1 MDNSQ
6 WLSVKDIVSKYKK
19 FNVPSLQRTYR
30 WGEKEIILLLND
42 LYEFYNTN
50 EDSTNDFYPLQP
62 LILKKNKNYDCY
74 DILDGQ
80 QRLTTIKLIGA
91 YLKSKDHNLNACNI
105 DILYESRS
113 NVEEIFL
120 EIDKN
125 SDDNLSDKYKDKMEL
140 YYISK
145 AFACI
150 KNWFEPSQKN
160 EKKKSNNEEAKRRRE
175 DSIYKVLF
183 DDGSKSRFYV
193 YELEDDADEKKIFQN
208 INQGRISLSSSEL
221 IKPLFLGSVFET
233 DDNVDKYSFVNTRD
247 GYGIFIPLVKT
258 KENKA
263 LINLQ
268 KTIAQ
273 EWNDIETC
281 FLHNEFYYFICPQ
294 KARSANRMDFLFEI
308 AKNRYNECNRT
319 TFDIFY
325 DELKTKEEER
335 LIDRI
340 LNVWN
345 DVIKCFNRLQKAYY
359 DYDAYHLI
367 GYCNTQKKIDISNI
381 LSNYCLEKINI
392 QQLKD
397 EVKRKIKSDIK
408 YDDLYKEDGN
418 IGDEKNGNKAY
429 DNPTIDSLD
438 YNQNK
443 DKIKRI
449 LLLHNLQAYS
459 SSHIRFPFD
468 KYDDGREYDIEHIHA
483 KADDKA
489 DKKSRI
495 EWLKTNFL
503 DLKEYES
510 FFEKKD
516 IKGDKNNTVE
526 NTVKIFKAFLNE
538 VNKEQDEKKRAELFE
553 KLLKCDCD
561 KEYCRLVDN
570 DDTFKELVNIFY
582 SYKEGDDEVDDSLGN
597 LCLLD
602 RTTNRSYGNSLFITK
617 RKIILNKCKN
627 KDSHQLPLLLCTE
640 RIFLKYYSDLD
651 KDDNLNF
658 WSEDN
663 RQDYL
668 NDIKDNIK
676 RFLEQKENDNE

>member
-30 WGEKEIILLLND
+30 WGEKEITLLLND
-42 LYEFYNTN
+42 LYEFYNAN
-50 EDSTNDFYPLQP
+50 KDSPNAFYLLQP

-105 DILYESRS
+105 DISYESRS

-150 KNWFEPSQKN
+150 ENWFEPSKKN
-160 EKKKSNNEEAKRRRE
+160 GKKKPNNEEAKRR

-183 DDGSKSRFYV
+183 GDGSKSCFYV

-221 IKPLFLGSVFET
+221 IKPLFLGSIFET
-233 DDNVDKYSFVNTRD
+233 DDDVDKYSFVNTRD
-247 GYGIFIPLVKT
+247 GYGIFIPIVKINE
-258 KENKA
+258 KQA

-273 EWNDIETC
+273 EWNNIETC

-308 AKNRYNECNRT
+308 AKDRYNEGNKT

-381 LSNYCLEKINI
+381 ISNYCLEKINI

-397 EVKRKIKSDIK
+397 EVKRKIKSNIN
-408 YDDLYKEDGN
+408 YVGLYKEDGN
-418 IGDEKNGNKAY
+418 ISDEKNGNKAY
-429 DNPTIDSLD
+429 DDPTIDNLD

-468 KYDDGREYDIEHIHA
+468 KYNDGREYDIEHIHA

-516 IKGDKNNTVE
+516 IKEDKKNTVE
-526 NTVKIFKAFLNE
+526 IFNDFLNE
-538 VNKEQDEKKRAELFE
+538 VNKEQDEKKKAELFE
-553 KLLKCDCD
+553 KLLKYDD
-561 KEYCRLVDN
+561 KKYCLLVDS
-570 DDTFKELVNIFY
+570 DDTFKELVNIC
-582 SYKEGDDEVDDSLGN
+582 YKEGDKDEVDDSLGI

-627 KDSHQLPLLLCTE
+627 KDINQLPLFLCTE

-658 WSEDN
+658 WSEGN
-663 RQDYL
+663 RQDYF

-676 RFLEQKENDNE
+676 RFLE

>member
-30 WGEKEIILLLND
+30 WGEKEITLLLND
-42 LYEFYNTN
+42 LYEFYNAN
-50 EDSTNDFYPLQP
+50 KDSPNAFYPLQP

-105 DILYESRS
+105 DISYESRS
-113 NVEEIFL
+113 NVEEILL

-150 KNWFEPSQKN
+150 KNWFEPFQEN
-160 EKKKSNNEEAKRRRE
+160 GKKKSDNEEAKRK

-183 DDGSKSRFYV
+183 GDGSKSCFYV

-221 IKPLFLGSVFET
+221 IKPLFLGSIFGT
-233 DDNVDKYSFVNTRD
+233 DDDVDKYSFVNTRD
-247 GYGIFIPLVKT
+247 GYGIFIPIVKINE
-258 KENKA
+258 KQA

-273 EWNDIETC
+273 EWNNIETC

-308 AKNRYNECNRT
+308 AKDRYNEGNKT

-381 LSNYCLEKINI
+381 ISNYCLEKINI

-397 EVKRKIKSDIK
+397 EVKRKIKSNIN
-408 YDDLYKEDGN
+408 YVGLYKEDGN
-418 IGDEKNGNKAY
+418 ISDEKNGNKAY
-429 DNPTIDSLD
+429 DDSTIDNLD

-459 SSHIRFPFD
+459 SSHIKFPFD
-468 KYDDGREYDIEHIHA
+468 KYNDGREYDIEHIHA

-516 IKGDKNNTVE
+516 IKEDKKNTVE
-526 NTVKIFKAFLNE
+526 IFNDFLNE
-538 VNKEQDEKKRAELFE
+538 VNKEQDEKKKAELFE
-553 KLLKCDCD
+553 KLLKCDD
-561 KEYCRLVDN
+561 KKYCLLVDS
-570 DDTFKELVNIFY
+570 DDTFKELVNIC
-582 SYKEGDDEVDDSLGN
+582 YKEGDKDEVDDSLGN

-627 KDSHQLPLLLCTE
+627 KDINQLPLFLCTE

-658 WSEDN
+658 WSEGN
-663 RQDYL
+663 RQDYF

-676 RFLEQKENDNE
+676 RFLE

>member
-30 WGEKEIILLLND
+30 WGEKEITLLLND
-42 LYEFYNTN
+42 LYEFYNAN
-50 EDSTNDFYPLQP
+50 KDSPNAFFYPLQP

-105 DILYESRS
+105 DISYESRS

-160 EKKKSNNEEAKRRRE
+160 EKKKSNDEEVKRRE

-183 DDGSKSRFYV
+183 DDGSKSCFYV

-221 IKPLFLGSVFET
+221 IKPLFLGSIFES
-233 DDNVDKYSFVNTRD
+233 DDDVDKYSFVNTRD
-247 GYGIFIPLVKT
+247 GYGIFIPIVKI
-258 KENKA
+258 KEKQA

-273 EWNDIETC
+273 EWNNIETC

-325 DELKTKEEER
+325 DELKTNEGER

-340 LNVWN
+340 LSVWN
-345 DVIKCFNRLQKAYY
+345 DIVKCFNRLQKAYY

-381 LSNYCLEKINI
+381 LSNYCLEKNNI

-397 EVKRKIKSDIK
+397 EVKRKIKSDIN
-408 YDDLYKEDGN
+408 YVGLYKEDGN

-429 DNPTIDSLD
+429 EDLD
-438 YNQNK
+438 YNQDK
-443 DKIKRI
+443 DEIKRI

-459 SSHIRFPFD
+459 SSNIRFPFD
-468 KYDDGREYDIEHIHA
+468 KYNDGREYDIEHIHA
-483 KADDKA
+483 KANDKA

-516 IKGDKNNTVE
+516 NKEDKNE
-526 NTVKIFKAFLNE
+526 AVKLFKAFLNE

-570 DDTFKELVNIFY
+570 DDTFKELVNISY
-582 SYKEGDDEVDDSLGN
+582 SYKEGDDEVDDSLRN

-627 KDSHQLPLLLCTE
+627 KDFNQLPLFLCTE

-651 KDDNLNF
+651 KDNNLNF
-658 WSEDN
+658 WSESN

-676 RFLEQKENDNE
+676 RFLE

>member
-30 WGEKEIILLLND
+30 WGEKEITLLLND

-50 EDSTNDFYPLQP
+50 KDSTNDFYPLQP

-91 YLKSKDHNLNACNI
+91 YLKIKDHNLNACNI
-105 DILYESRS
+105 DISYESRS

-150 KNWFEPSQKN
+150 KNWFEPSKKN
-160 EKKKSNNEEAKRRRE
+160 GENKSNDEEAKRRV

-183 DDGSKSRFYV
+183 DDGSKSCFYV

-221 IKPLFLGSVFET
+221 IKPLFLGSIFEI

-247 GYGIFIPLVKT
+247 GYGIFILIVKNNE
-258 KENKA
+258 KQA

-273 EWNDIETC
+273 EWNNIETC

-319 TFDIFY
+319 TFDVFY
-325 DELKTKEEER
+325 DELKTNEGKR

-340 LNVWN
+340 LSVWN
-345 DVIKCFNRLQKAYY
+345 DIVKCFNRLQKAYY

-367 GYCNTQKKIDISNI
+367 GYCNTQKKINISNI
-381 LSNYCLEKINI
+381 LSNYCLDKNNI

-397 EVKRKIKSDIK
+397 EVKRKIKSDIN
-408 YDDLYKEDGN
+408 YVGLYKEDGN

-429 DNPTIDSLD
+429 EDLD
-438 YNQNK
+438 YNQDK
-443 DKIKRI
+443 DEIKRI

-459 SSHIRFPFD
+459 SSNIRFPFD
-468 KYDDGREYDIEHIHA
+468 KYNDGREYDIEHIHA
-483 KADDKA
+483 KANDKA

-516 IKGDKNNTVE
+516 NKEDKNE
-526 NTVKIFKAFLNE
+526 AVKLFKAFLNE

-582 SYKEGDDEVDDSLGN
+582 SYKEGDDEVDDSLRN

-627 KDSHQLPLLLCTE
+627 KDFNQLPLFLCTE

-651 KDDNLNF
+651 KDNNLNF
-658 WSEDN
+658 WSESN

-676 RFLEQKENDNE
+676 RFLE

>member
-6 WLSVKDIVSKYKK
+6 WLSVKDIVSKYNK

-30 WGEKEIILLLND
+30 WGEKEITLLLND
-42 LYEFYNTN
+42 LYEFYNAN
-50 EDSTNDFYPLQP
+50 KDSPNAFYPLQP

-105 DILYESRS
+105 DISYESRS

-150 KNWFEPSQKN
+150 ENWFEPSKKN
-160 EKKKSNNEEAKRRRE
+160 GKKKPNNEEAKRR

-183 DDGSKSRFYV
+183 GDGSKSCFYV

-221 IKPLFLGSVFET
+221 IKPLLLGSIFET
-233 DDNVDKYSFVNTRD
+233 DDDVDKYSFVNTRD
-247 GYGIFIPLVKT
+247 GYGIFIPIVKINE
-258 KENKA
+258 KQA

-273 EWNDIETC
+273 EWNNIETC

-319 TFDIFY
+319 TFDVFY
-325 DELKTKEEER
+325 DELKTNEGER

-340 LNVWN
+340 LSVWN
-345 DVIKCFNRLQKAYY
+345 DIVKCFNRLQKAYY

-381 LSNYCLEKINI
+381 LSNYCLEKNNI

-397 EVKRKIKSDIK
+397 EVKRKIKSDIN
-408 YDDLYKEDGN
+408 YVGLYKEDGN
-418 IGDEKNGNKAY
+418 IGDEKNDNNAY
-429 DNPTIDSLD
+429 DDPTIDNLD

-468 KYDDGREYDIEHIHA
+468 KYNDGREYDIEHIHA

-489 DKKSRI
+489 NKKSRI

-516 IKGDKNNTVE
+516 IKGDKKDTVE
-526 NTVKIFKAFLNE
+526 IFNDFLNE

-553 KLLKCDCD
+553 NHLKYE
-561 KEYCRLVDN
+561 KKYCSLVD
-570 DDTFKELVNIFY
+570 DSDEFKELVNIC
-582 SYKEGDDEVDDSLGN
+582 YKEGDKDEVDDSLGN

-617 RKIILNKCKN
+617 RKIILNK
-627 KDSHQLPLLLCTE
+627 
-640 RIFLKYYSDLD
+640 
-651 KDDNLNF
+651 
-658 WSEDN
+658 
-663 RQDYL
+663 
-668 NDIKDNIK
+668 
-676 RFLEQKENDNE
+676 

>member
-1 MDNSQ
+1 M
-6 WLSVKDIVSKYKK
+6 
-19 FNVPSLQRTYR
+19 
-30 WGEKEIILLLND
+30 
-42 LYEFYNTN
+42 
-50 EDSTNDFYPLQP
+50 
-62 LILKKNKNYDCY
+62 
-74 DILDGQ
+74 
-80 QRLTTIKLIGA
+80 
-91 YLKSKDHNLNACNI
+91 KSKDHNLNACNI
-105 DILYESRS
+105 DISYESRS

-160 EKKKSNNEEAKRRRE
+160 EKKKSNDEEVKRRE

-183 DDGSKSRFYV
+183 DDGSKSCFYV

-221 IKPLFLGSVFET
+221 IKPLFLGSIFES
-233 DDNVDKYSFVNTRD
+233 DDDVDKYSFVNTRD
-247 GYGIFIPLVKT
+247 GYGIFIPIVKI
-258 KENKA
+258 KEKQA

-273 EWNDIETC
+273 EWNNIETC

-325 DELKTKEEER
+325 DELKTNEGER

-340 LNVWN
+340 LSVWN
-345 DVIKCFNRLQKAYY
+345 DIVKCFNRLQKAYY

-381 LSNYCLEKINI
+381 LSNYCLEKNNI

-397 EVKRKIKSDIK
+397 EVKRKIKSDIN
-408 YDDLYKEDGN
+408 YVGLYKEDGN

-429 DNPTIDSLD
+429 EDLD
-438 YNQNK
+438 YNQDK
-443 DKIKRI
+443 DEIKRI

-459 SSHIRFPFD
+459 SSNIRFPFD
-468 KYDDGREYDIEHIHA
+468 KYNDGREYDIEHIHA
-483 KADDKA
+483 KVNDKA

-495 EWLKTNFL
+495 EWFKKNFL

-516 IKGDKNNTVE
+516 NKEDKNE
-526 NTVKIFKAFLNE
+526 AVKLFKAFLNE

-570 DDTFKELVNIFY
+570 DDTFKELVNISY
-582 SYKEGDDEVDDSLGN
+582 SYKEGDDEVDDSLRN

-627 KDSHQLPLLLCTE
+627 KDFNQLPLFLCTE

-651 KDDNLNF
+651 KDNNLNF
-658 WSEDN
+658 WSESN

-676 RFLEQKENDNE
+676 RFLE

>member
-42 LYEFYNTN
+42 LYEFYSANK
-50 EDSTNDFYPLQP
+50 DSPKAFFYPLQP

-105 DILYESRS
+105 DISYESRS

-150 KNWFEPSQKN
+150 KNWFKPSQKN
-160 EKKKSNNEEAKRRRE
+160 EKKKSNNEEVKRRV

-183 DDGSKSRFYV
+183 DDGAKSRFYV

-221 IKPLFLGSVFET
+221 IKSLFLGSIFEI

-247 GYGIFIPLVKT
+247 GYGIFIPIVKT
-258 KENKA
+258 KKQA

-325 DELKTKEEER
+325 DELKTNEGEI

-340 LNVWN
+340 LSIWN
-345 DVIKCFNRLQKAYY
+345 DIVKCFNRLQKAYY

-381 LSNYCLEKINI
+381 LSNYCLEKNNI

-397 EVKRKIKSDIK
+397 EVKRKIKSDIN
-408 YDDLYKEDGN
+408 YVGLYKEDGN

-429 DNPTIDSLD
+429 DDLD
-438 YNQNK
+438 YNQDK

-459 SSHIRFPFD
+459 SSNIRFPFD

-483 KADDKA
+483 KANDKA

-516 IKGDKNNTVE
+516 IKGDKNE
-526 NTVKIFKAFLNE
+526 TVKLFKAFLNE

-553 KLLKCDCD
+553 NHLKYEE
-561 KEYCRLVDN
+561 KYCSLVD
-570 DDTFKELVNIFY
+570 DSDKFKELVNISY
-582 SYKEGDDEVDDSLGN
+582 SYKEGDDEVDDSLRN

-617 RKIILNKCKN
+617 RKIILNKSKN
-627 KDSHQLPLLLCTE
+627 KDLNQLPLFLCTE

-651 KDDNLNF
+651 QDNNLNF

-676 RFLEQKENDNE
+676 RFLE

>member
-30 WGEKEIILLLND
+30 WGEKEITLLLND
-42 LYEFYNTN
+42 LYEFYNAN
-50 EDSTNDFYPLQP
+50 KDSPNAFYPLQP

-105 DILYESRS
+105 DISYESRS

-150 KNWFEPSQKN
+150 KNWFEPFQEN
-160 EKKKSNNEEAKRRRE
+160 GKKKSDNEEAKRK

-183 DDGSKSRFYV
+183 GDGSKSCFYV

-221 IKPLFLGSVFET
+221 IKPLFLGSIFGT
-233 DDNVDKYSFVNTRD
+233 DDDVDKYSFVNTRD
-247 GYGIFIPLVKT
+247 GYGIFIPIVKINE
-258 KENKA
+258 KQA

-273 EWNDIETC
+273 EWNNIETC

-308 AKNRYNECNRT
+308 AKDRYNEGNKT

-325 DELKTKEEER
+325 DELKTKEEEK

-381 LSNYCLEKINI
+381 ISNYCLEKINI

-397 EVKRKIKSDIK
+397 EVKRKIKSNIN
-408 YDDLYKEDGN
+408 YVGLYKEDGN

-429 DNPTIDSLD
+429 DDPTIDNLD

-468 KYDDGREYDIEHIHA
+468 KYNDGREYDIEHIHA

-516 IKGDKNNTVE
+516 IKGDKKNTVE
-526 NTVKIFKAFLNE
+526 IFNDLLNE
-538 VNKEQDEKKRAELFE
+538 VNKEQDEKKKAELFE
-553 KLLKCDCD
+553 KLLKCDD
-561 KEYCRLVDN
+561 KKYCLLVDS
-570 DDTFKELVNIFY
+570 DDTFKELVNIC
-582 SYKEGDDEVDDSLGN
+582 YKEGDKDEVDDSLGN

-602 RTTNRSYGNSLFITK
+602 CTTNRSYGNSLFITK

-627 KDSHQLPLLLCTE
+627 KDINQLPLFLCTE

-658 WSEDN
+658 WSEGN
-663 RQDYL
+663 RQDYF

-676 RFLEQKENDNE
+676 RFLE

>member
-1 MDNSQ
+1 M
-6 WLSVKDIVSKYKK
+6 
-19 FNVPSLQRTYR
+19 
-30 WGEKEIILLLND
+30 
-42 LYEFYNTN
+42 
-50 EDSTNDFYPLQP
+50 
-62 LILKKNKNYDCY
+62 
-74 DILDGQ
+74 
-80 QRLTTIKLIGA
+80 
-91 YLKSKDHNLNACNI
+91 KSKDHNLNACNL
-105 DILYESRS
+105 DISYESRS

-125 SDDNLSDKYKDKMEL
+125 SDDNLPDKYKDKMEL

-150 KNWFEPSQKN
+150 ENWFEPSQKN
-160 EKKKSNNEEAKRRRE
+160 GEKKSDNDEEAKRR

-183 DDGSKSRFYV
+183 GDGAKSCFYV

-221 IKPLFLGSVFET
+221 IKPLFLGSIFET
-233 DDNVDKYSFVNTRD
+233 DDDVDKYSFVNTRD
-247 GYGIFIPLVKT
+247 GYGIFIPIVKINE
-258 KENKA
+258 KQA

-273 EWNDIETC
+273 EWNNIETC

-325 DELKTKEEER
+325 DELKTNEGER
-335 LIDRI
+335 LVDRI
-340 LNVWN
+340 LSVWN
-345 DVIKCFNRLQKAYY
+345 DIVKCFNRLQKTYY

-381 LSNYCLEKINI
+381 ISNYCLEKINI

-397 EVKRKIKSDIK
+397 EVKRKIKSNIN
-408 YDDLYKEDGN
+408 YVGLYKEDGN
-418 IGDEKNGNKAY
+418 IGDKKNGNKAY
-429 DNPTIDSLD
+429 DDPTIDNLD

-468 KYDDGREYDIEHIHA
+468 KYNDGREYDIEHIHA

-516 IKGDKNNTVE
+516 IKGDKNKTVE
-526 NTVKIFKAFLNE
+526 TFKAFLNE

-553 KLLKCDCD
+553 NHLKYEE
-561 KEYCRLVDN
+561 KYCLLVDS
-570 DDTFKELVNIFY
+570 DDTFKELVNIC
-582 SYKEGDDEVDDSLGN
+582 YKEGDKDEVDDSLGN

-627 KDSHQLPLLLCTE
+627 KDINQLPLFLCTE

-658 WSEDN
+658 WSEGN
-663 RQDYL
+663 RQDYF
-668 NDIKDNIK
+668 NDIKDSIK
-676 RFLEQKENDNE
+676 RFLE

>member
-30 WGEKEIILLLND
+30 WGEKEITLLLND

-50 EDSTNDFYPLQP
+50 KDSTNDFYPLQP

-91 YLKSKDHNLNACNI
+91 YLKIKDHNLNACNI
-105 DILYESRS
+105 DISYESRS

-150 KNWFEPSQKN
+150 KNWFEPSKKN
-160 EKKKSNNEEAKRRRE
+160 GENKSNDEEAKRRV

-183 DDGSKSRFYV
+183 DDGSKSCFYV

-221 IKPLFLGSVFET
+221 IKPLFLGSIFET
-233 DDNVDKYSFVNTRD
+233 DDDVDKYSFVNTRD
-247 GYGIFIPLVKT
+247 GYGIFIPIVKI
-258 KENKA
+258 KEKQA

-273 EWNDIETC
+273 EWNNIETC

-319 TFDIFY
+319 TFDVFY
-325 DELKTKEEER
+325 DELKTNEGKR

-340 LNVWN
+340 LSVWN
-345 DVIKCFNRLQKAYY
+345 DIVKCFNRLQKAYY

-381 LSNYCLEKINI
+381 LSNYCLEKNNI

-397 EVKRKIKSDIK
+397 EVKRKIKSDIN
-408 YDDLYKEDGN
+408 YVGLYKEDGN

-429 DNPTIDSLD
+429 EDLD
-438 YNQNK
+438 YNQDK
-443 DKIKRI
+443 DEIKRI

-459 SSHIRFPFD
+459 SSNIRFPFD
-468 KYDDGREYDIEHIHA
+468 KYNDGREYDIEHIHA
-483 KADDKA
+483 KANDKA

-516 IKGDKNNTVE
+516 NKEDKNE
-526 NTVKIFKAFLNE
+526 AVKLFKAFLNE

-570 DDTFKELVNIFY
+570 DDTFKELVNISY
-582 SYKEGDDEVDDSLGN
+582 SYKEGDDEVDDSLRN

-627 KDSHQLPLLLCTE
+627 KDFNQLPLFLCTE

-651 KDDNLNF
+651 KDNNLNF
-658 WSEDN
+658 WSESN

-676 RFLEQKENDNE
+676 RFLE

>member
-30 WGEKEIILLLND
+30 WGEKEITLLLND
-42 LYEFYNTN
+42 LYEFYNAN
-50 EDSTNDFYPLQP
+50 KDSPNAFFYPLQP

-105 DILYESRS
+105 DISYESRS

-160 EKKKSNNEEAKRRRE
+160 EKKKSNDEEVKRRE

-183 DDGSKSRFYV
+183 DDGSKSCFYV

-221 IKPLFLGSVFET
+221 IKPLFLGSIFES
-233 DDNVDKYSFVNTRD
+233 DDDVDKYSFVNTRD
-247 GYGIFIPLVKT
+247 GYGIFIPIVKI
-258 KENKA
+258 KEKQA

-273 EWNDIETC
+273 EWNNIETC

-325 DELKTKEEER
+325 DELKTNEGER

-340 LNVWN
+340 LSVWN
-345 DVIKCFNRLQKAYY
+345 DIVKCFNRLQKAYY

-381 LSNYCLEKINI
+381 LSNYCLEKNNI

-397 EVKRKIKSDIK
+397 EVKRKIKSDIN
-408 YDDLYKEDGN
+408 YVGLYKEDGN

-429 DNPTIDSLD
+429 EDLD
-438 YNQNK
+438 YNQDK
-443 DKIKRI
+443 DEIKRI

-459 SSHIRFPFD
+459 SSNIRFPFD
-468 KYDDGREYDIEHIHA
+468 KYNDGREYDIEPIHA
-483 KADDKA
+483 KANDKA

-495 EWLKTNFL
+495 EWFKTNFL

-516 IKGDKNNTVE
+516 NKEDKNE
-526 NTVKIFKAFLNE
+526 AVKLFKAFLNE

-570 DDTFKELVNIFY
+570 DDTFKELVNISY
-582 SYKEGDDEVDDSLGN
+582 SYKEGDDEVDDSLRN

-627 KDSHQLPLLLCTE
+627 KDFNQLPLFLCTE

-651 KDDNLNF
+651 KDNNLNF
-658 WSEDN
+658 WSESN

-676 RFLEQKENDNE
+676 RFLE

>member
-30 WGEKEIILLLND
+30 WGEKEITLLLND
-42 LYEFYNTN
+42 LYEFYNAN
-50 EDSTNDFYPLQP
+50 KDSPNAFFYPLQP

-105 DILYESRS
+105 DISYESRS

-160 EKKKSNNEEAKRRRE
+160 EKKKSNDEEVKRRE

-183 DDGSKSRFYV
+183 DDGSKSCFYV

-221 IKPLFLGSVFET
+221 IKPLFLGSIFES
-233 DDNVDKYSFVNTRD
+233 DDDVDKYSFVNTRD
-247 GYGIFIPLVKT
+247 GYGIFIPIVKI
-258 KENKA
+258 KEKQA

-273 EWNDIETC
+273 EWNNIETC

-325 DELKTKEEER
+325 DELKTNEGER

-340 LNVWN
+340 LSVWN
-345 DVIKCFNRLQKAYY
+345 DIVKCFNRLQKAYY

-381 LSNYCLEKINI
+381 LSNYCLEKNNI

-397 EVKRKIKSDIK
+397 EVKRKIKSDIN
-408 YDDLYKEDGN
+408 YVGLYKEDGN

-429 DNPTIDSLD
+429 EDLD
-438 YNQNK
+438 YNQDK
-443 DKIKRI
+443 DEIKRI

-459 SSHIRFPFD
+459 SSNIRFPFD
-468 KYDDGREYDIEHIHA
+468 KYNDGREYDIEHIHA
-483 KADDKA
+483 KANDKA

-495 EWLKTNFL
+495 EWFKTNFL

-516 IKGDKNNTVE
+516 NKEDKNE
-526 NTVKIFKAFLNE
+526 AVKLFKAFLNE

-570 DDTFKELVNIFY
+570 DDTFKELVNISY
-582 SYKEGDDEVDDSLGN
+582 SYKEGDDEVDDSLRN

-627 KDSHQLPLLLCTE
+627 KDFNQLPLFLCTE

-651 KDDNLNF
+651 KDNNLNF
-658 WSEDN
+658 WSESN

-676 RFLEQKENDNE
+676 RFLE

>member
-1 MDNSQ
+1 MDNFQ

-30 WGEKEIILLLND
+30 WGEKEITLLLND

-105 DILYESRS
+105 DISYESRS

-150 KNWFEPSQKN
+150 KNWFEPFQEN
-160 EKKKSNNEEAKRRRE
+160 GKKKSDNEEAKRR

-183 DDGSKSRFYV
+183 GDGPKSCFYV

-221 IKPLFLGSVFET
+221 IKPLFLGSIFGT
-233 DDNVDKYSFVNTRD
+233 DDDVDKYSFVNTRD
-247 GYGIFIPLVKT
+247 GYGIFIPIVKINE
-258 KENKA
+258 KQA

-273 EWNDIETC
+273 EWNNIETC

-308 AKNRYNECNRT
+308 AKDRYNEGNKT

-335 LIDRI
+335 LIDHI

-381 LSNYCLEKINI
+381 ISNYCLEKINI

-397 EVKRKIKSDIK
+397 EVKRKIKSNIN
-408 YDDLYKEDGN
+408 YVGLYKEDGN

-429 DNPTIDSLD
+429 DDPTIDNLD

-468 KYDDGREYDIEHIHA
+468 KYNDGREYDIEHIHA

-516 IKGDKNNTVE
+516 IKGDKKNTVE
-526 NTVKIFKAFLNE
+526 IFNDFLNE
-538 VNKEQDEKKRAELFE
+538 VNKEQDEKKKAELFE
-553 KLLKCDCD
+553 KLLKCDD
-561 KEYCRLVDN
+561 KKYCLLVDS
-570 DDTFKELVNIFY
+570 DDTFKELVNIC
-582 SYKEGDDEVDDSLGN
+582 YKEGDKDEVDDSLGN

-627 KDSHQLPLLLCTE
+627 KDINQLPLFLCTE

-658 WSEDN
+658 WSEGN
-663 RQDYL
+663 RQDYF

-676 RFLEQKENDNE
+676 RFLE

>member
-30 WGEKEIILLLND
+30 WGEKEITLLLND
-42 LYEFYNTN
+42 LYEFYNAN
-50 EDSTNDFYPLQP
+50 KDSQCIFYPLQP

-105 DILYESRS
+105 DISYESRS

-150 KNWFEPSQKN
+150 KNWFEPFQEN
-160 EKKKSNNEEAKRRRE
+160 GKKKSDNEEAKRR

-183 DDGSKSRFYV
+183 GDGSKSCFYV

-221 IKPLFLGSVFET
+221 IKPLFLGSIFET
-233 DDNVDKYSFVNTRD
+233 DDDVDKYSFVNTRD
-247 GYGIFIPLVKT
+247 GYGIFIPIVKINE
-258 KENKA
+258 KQA

-273 EWNDIETC
+273 EWNNIETC

-325 DELKTKEEER
+325 DELKTNEGER

-340 LNVWN
+340 LSVWN
-345 DVIKCFNRLQKAYY
+345 DIVKCFNRLQKAYY

-381 LSNYCLEKINI
+381 LSNYCLEKNNI

-397 EVKRKIKSDIK
+397 EVKRKIKSDIN
-408 YDDLYKEDGN
+408 YVGLYKEDGN
-418 IGDEKNGNKAY
+418 IGDEKNGNKVY
-429 DNPTIDSLD
+429 DDLD
-438 YNQNK
+438 YNQDK

-459 SSHIRFPFD
+459 SSNIRFPFD
-468 KYDDGREYDIEHIHA
+468 KYNDGREYDIEHIHA
-483 KADDKA
+483 KANDKA

-516 IKGDKNNTVE
+516 IKGDKNETVE
-526 NTVKIFKAFLNE
+526 LFKAFLNE

-553 KLLKCDCD
+553 NHLKYDE
-561 KEYCRLVDN
+561 EYCHLVD
-570 DDTFKELVNIFY
+570 DSDKFKELVNI
-582 SYKEGDDEVDDSLGN
+582 SYNDKEGDKDGVYDSLEN

-617 RKIILNKCKN
+617 RKIILTR
-627 KDSHQLPLLLCTE
+627 HP
-640 RIFLKYYSDLD
+640 
-651 KDDNLNF
+651 
-658 WSEDN
+658 
-663 RQDYL
+663 
-668 NDIKDNIK
+668 
-676 RFLEQKENDNE
+676 

>member
-1 MDNSQ
+1 MDNFQ
-6 WLSVKDIVSKYKK
+6 WLSVKYIVSKYKK

-30 WGEKEIILLLND
+30 WGEKEITLLLND
-42 LYEFYNTN
+42 LYEFYNAN
-50 EDSTNDFYPLQP
+50 KDSPNAFYPLQP

-91 YLKSKDHNLNACNI
+91 YLKSKDHNLNVCNI
-105 DILYESRS
+105 DISHESRS

-120 EIDKN
+120 EIGKN

-150 KNWFEPSQKN
+150 KNWFEPFQEN
-160 EKKKSNNEEAKRRRE
+160 GKKKSDNEEAKRK

-183 DDGSKSRFYV
+183 GDGSKSCFYV

-221 IKPLFLGSVFET
+221 IKPLFLGSIFGT
-233 DDNVDKYSFVNTRD
+233 DDDVDKYSFVNTRD
-247 GYGIFIPLVKT
+247 GYGIFIPIVKINE
-258 KENKA
+258 KQA

-273 EWNDIETC
+273 EWNNIETC

-308 AKNRYNECNRT
+308 AKDRYNEGNKT

-381 LSNYCLEKINI
+381 ISNYCLEKINI

-397 EVKRKIKSDIK
+397 EVKRKIKSNIN
-408 YDDLYKEDGN
+408 YVGLYKEDGN

-429 DNPTIDSLD
+429 DDPTIDNLD

-468 KYDDGREYDIEHIHA
+468 KYNDGREYDIEHIHA

-516 IKGDKNNTVE
+516 IKGDKKNTVE
-526 NTVKIFKAFLNE
+526 IFNDFLNE
-538 VNKEQDEKKRAELFE
+538 VNKEQDEKKKAELFE
-553 KLLKCDCD
+553 KLLKCDD
-561 KEYCRLVDN
+561 KKYCLLVDS
-570 DDTFKELVNIFY
+570 DDTFKELVNIC
-582 SYKEGDDEVDDSLGN
+582 YKEGDKDEVDDSLGN

-627 KDSHQLPLLLCTE
+627 KDINQLPLFLCTE

-658 WSEDN
+658 WSEGN
-663 RQDYL
+663 RQDYF

-676 RFLEQKENDNE
+676 RFLE

>member
-30 WGEKEIILLLND
+30 WGEKEITLLLND
-42 LYEFYNTN
+42 LYEFYSANK
-50 EDSTNDFYPLQP
+50 DSPKAFFYPLQP

-105 DILYESRS
+105 DISYESRS

-150 KNWFEPSQKN
+150 KNWFKPSQKN
-160 EKKKSNNEEAKRRRE
+160 EKKKSNNEEVKRRV

-183 DDGSKSRFYV
+183 DDGAKSRFYV

-221 IKPLFLGSVFET
+221 IKPLFLGSIFEI

-247 GYGIFIPLVKT
+247 GYGIFIPIVKT
-258 KENKA
+258 KKQA

-294 KARSANRMDFLFEI
+294 KAKSANRMDFLFEI

-325 DELKTKEEER
+325 DELKTNEGEI

-340 LNVWN
+340 LSIWN
-345 DVIKCFNRLQKAYY
+345 DIVKCFNRLQKAYY

-381 LSNYCLEKINI
+381 LSNYCLEKNNI

-397 EVKRKIKSDIK
+397 EVKRKIKSDIN
-408 YDDLYKEDGN
+408 YVGLYKEDGN

-429 DNPTIDSLD
+429 DDLD
-438 YNQNK
+438 YNQDK

-459 SSHIRFPFD
+459 SSNIRFLFD

-483 KADDKA
+483 KANDKA

-516 IKGDKNNTVE
+516 IKGDKNE
-526 NTVKIFKAFLNE
+526 TVKLFKAFLNE

-553 KLLKCDCD
+553 NHLKYEE
-561 KEYCRLVDN
+561 KYCSLVD
-570 DDTFKELVNIFY
+570 DSDKFKELVNISY
-582 SYKEGDDEVDDSLGN
+582 SYKEGDDEVDDSLRN

-617 RKIILNKCKN
+617 RKIILNKSKN
-627 KDSHQLPLLLCTE
+627 KDLNQLPLFLCTE

-651 KDDNLNF
+651 QDNNLNF

-676 RFLEQKENDNE
+676 RFLE

>member
-30 WGEKEIILLLND
+30 WGEKEITLLLND
-42 LYEFYNTN
+42 LYEFYNAN
-50 EDSTNDFYPLQP
+50 KDSPNAFFYPLQP

-105 DILYESRS
+105 DISYESRS

-125 SDDNLSDKYKDKMEL
+125 SVDNLSDKYKDKMEL

-150 KNWFEPSQKN
+150 ENWFEPFQEN
-160 EKKKSNNEEAKRRRE
+160 GKKKSDNEEAKRR

-183 DDGSKSRFYV
+183 GDGSKSCFYV

-221 IKPLFLGSVFET
+221 IKPLFLGSIFET
-233 DDNVDKYSFVNTRD
+233 DDDVDKYSFVNTRD
-247 GYGIFIPLVKT
+247 GYGIFIPIVKINE
-258 KENKA
+258 KQA

-273 EWNDIETC
+273 EWNNIETC

-319 TFDIFY
+319 TFDVFY
-325 DELKTKEEER
+325 DELKTNEGER

-340 LNVWN
+340 LSVWN
-345 DVIKCFNRLQKAYY
+345 DIVKCFNRLQKAYY

-381 LSNYCLEKINI
+381 LSNYCLEKNNI

-397 EVKRKIKSDIK
+397 EVKRKIKSDIN
-408 YDDLYKEDGN
+408 YVGLYKEDGN
-418 IGDEKNGNKAY
+418 IGDDKNDNNAY
-429 DNPTIDSLD
+429 DDLTFDGQD
-438 YNQNK
+438 YNKDK

-459 SSHIRFPFD
+459 SSNIRFPFD
-468 KYDDGREYDIEHIHA
+468 KYNDGREYDIEHIHA
-483 KADDKA
+483 KANDKA
-489 DKKSRI
+489 DKKSLI

-516 IKGDKNNTVE
+516 IKGNKTVE
-526 NTVKIFKAFLNE
+526 KFKDFLNE

-553 KLLKCDCD
+553 NHLKYE
-561 KEYCRLVDN
+561 KKYCSLVD
-570 DDTFKELVNIFY
+570 DSDEFKELVNIC
-582 SYKEGDDEVDDSLGN
+582 YKEGDKDEVDDSLGN

-602 RTTNRSYGNSLFITK
+602 RTTNRSYGNSLFITETS
-617 RKIILNKCKN
+617 N
-627 KDSHQLPLLLCTE
+627 P
-640 RIFLKYYSDLD
+640 
-651 KDDNLNF
+651 
-658 WSEDN
+658 
-663 RQDYL
+663 
-668 NDIKDNIK
+668 
-676 RFLEQKENDNE
+676 

>member
-30 WGEKEIILLLND
+30 WGEKEITLLLND

-91 YLKSKDHNLNACNI
+91 YLKSKDHNLNACNL
-105 DILYESRS
+105 DISYESRS

-120 EIDKN
+120 EIDKK

-150 KNWFEPSQKN
+150 KNWFEPSKKN
-160 EKKKSNNEEAKRRRE
+160 GKKKSNNEEAKRRRE

-208 INQGRISLSSSEL
+208 INQGRIFLSSSEL

-258 KENKA
+258 KEKQA

-325 DELKTKEEER
+325 DELKTNEGEK
-335 LIDRI
+335 LIDSI
-340 LNVWN
+340 LSVWN
-345 DVIKCFNRLQKAYY
+345 DIVKCFNRLQKAYY

-418 IGDEKNGNKAY
+418 IGDEKKGNKAY
-429 DNPTIDSLD
+429 DDSTIDSLD

-538 VNKEQDEKKRAELFE
+538 VNKEQDEKKGAELFE

-582 SYKEGDDEVDDSLGN
+582 SYKEGDKDEVDNSLGN

-627 KDSHQLPLLLCTE
+627 KDFNQLPLFLCTE

-663 RQDYL
+663 RQDYF
-668 NDIKDNIK
+668 NDIKDSIK
-676 RFLEQKENDNE
+676 RFLE

>member
-30 WGEKEIILLLND
+30 WGEKEITLLLND

-91 YLKSKDHNLNACNI
+91 YLKSKNHNLNACNI
-105 DILYESRS
+105 DISYESRS

-150 KNWFEPSQKN
+150 KNWFEPSEKN
-160 EKKKSNNEEAKRRRE
+160 EKKKSNNEEVKRRV

-221 IKPLFLGSVFET
+221 IKPLFLGSVFES

-258 KENKA
+258 KEKQA

-459 SSHIRFPFD
+459 SSNIRFPFD
-468 KYDDGREYDIEHIHA
+468 KYNDGREYDIEHIHA

-510 FFEKKD
+510 FFKKKD

>member
-105 DILYESRS
+105 DISYESRS

-335 LIDRI
+335 LIDCI

>member
-30 WGEKEIILLLND
+30 WGEKEITLLLND
-42 LYEFYNTN
+42 LYEFYNAN
-50 EDSTNDFYPLQP
+50 KDSPNAFFYPLQP

-91 YLKSKDHNLNACNI
+91 YLKSKDYNLNACNI
-105 DILYESRS
+105 DISYESRS

-150 KNWFEPSQKN
+150 ENWFDPSQKN
-160 EKKKSNNEEAKRRRE
+160 GKKKSDDEEAKRRV

-183 DDGSKSRFYV
+183 GDGSKSCFYV

-221 IKPLFLGSVFET
+221 IKPLFLGSIFES
-233 DDNVDKYSFVNTRD
+233 DDDVDKYSFVNTRD
-247 GYGIFIPLVKT
+247 GYGIFIPIVKI
-258 KENKA
+258 KEKQA

-273 EWNDIETC
+273 EWNNIETC

-319 TFDIFY
+319 TFDVFY
-325 DELKTKEEER
+325 DELKTNEGKR

-340 LNVWN
+340 LSVWN
-345 DVIKCFNRLQKAYY
+345 DIVKCFNRLQKAYY

-381 LSNYCLEKINI
+381 LSNYCLEKNNI

-397 EVKRKIKSDIK
+397 EVKRKIKSDIN
-408 YDDLYKEDGN
+408 YVGLYKEDGN

-429 DNPTIDSLD
+429 EDLD
-438 YNQNK
+438 YNQDK
-443 DKIKRI
+443 DEIKRI

-459 SSHIRFPFD
+459 SSNIRFPFD
-468 KYDDGREYDIEHIHA
+468 KYNDGREYDIEHIHA
-483 KADDKA
+483 KANDKA

-516 IKGDKNNTVE
+516 NKEDKNE
-526 NTVKIFKAFLNE
+526 AVKLFKAFLNE

-570 DDTFKELVNIFY
+570 DDTFKELVNISY
-582 SYKEGDDEVDDSLGN
+582 SYKEGDDEVDDSLRN

-627 KDSHQLPLLLCTE
+627 KDFNQLPLFLCTE

-651 KDDNLNF
+651 KDNNLNF
-658 WSEDN
+658 WSESN

-668 NDIKDNIK
+668 NDIKANIK
-676 RFLEQKENDNE
+676 RFLE

>member
-30 WGEKEIILLLND
+30 WGEKEITLLLND

-50 EDSTNDFYPLQP
+50 KDSTNDFYPLQP

-105 DILYESRS
+105 DISYESRS

-160 EKKKSNNEEAKRRRE
+160 GEKKSNDEEAKRRV

-183 DDGSKSRFYV
+183 DDGSKSCFYV

-221 IKPLFLGSVFET
+221 IKPLFLGSIFES
-233 DDNVDKYSFVNTRD
+233 DDDVDKYSFVNTRD
-247 GYGIFIPLVKT
+247 GYGIFIPIVKI
-258 KENKA
+258 KEKQA

-273 EWNDIETC
+273 EWNNIETC

-325 DELKTKEEER
+325 DELKTNEGER
-335 LIDRI
+335 LVDRI
-340 LNVWN
+340 LSVWN
-345 DVIKCFNRLQKAYY
+345 DIVKCFNRLQKTYY

-381 LSNYCLEKINI
+381 ISNYCLEKINI

-397 EVKRKIKSDIK
+397 EVKRKIKSNIN
-408 YDDLYKEDGN
+408 YVGLYKEDGN
-418 IGDEKNGNKAY
+418 IGDKKNGNKAY
-429 DNPTIDSLD
+429 DDPTIDNLD

-468 KYDDGREYDIEHIHA
+468 KYNDGREYDIEHIHA

-516 IKGDKNNTVE
+516 IKGDKNKTVE
-526 NTVKIFKAFLNE
+526 TFKAFLNE

-553 KLLKCDCD
+553 NHLKYEE
-561 KEYCRLVDN
+561 KYCLLVDS
-570 DDTFKELVNIFY
+570 DDTFKELVNIC
-582 SYKEGDDEVDDSLGN
+582 YKEGDKDEVDDSLGN

-627 KDSHQLPLLLCTE
+627 KDINQLPLFLCTE

-658 WSEDN
+658 WSEGN
-663 RQDYL
+663 RQDYF
-668 NDIKDNIK
+668 NDIKDSIK
-676 RFLEQKENDNE
+676 RFLE

>member
-30 WGEKEIILLLND
+30 WGEKEITLLLND
-42 LYEFYNTN
+42 LYEFYNAN
-50 EDSTNDFYPLQP
+50 KDSPNAFFYPLQP

-105 DILYESRS
+105 DISYESRS

-160 EKKKSNNEEAKRRRE
+160 EKKKSNDEEVKRRE

-183 DDGSKSRFYV
+183 DDGSKSCFYV

-221 IKPLFLGSVFET
+221 IKPLFLGSIFES
-233 DDNVDKYSFVNTRD
+233 DDDVDKYSFVNTRD
-247 GYGIFIPLVKT
+247 GYGIFIPIVKI
-258 KENKA
+258 KEKQA

-273 EWNDIETC
+273 EWNNIETC

-325 DELKTKEEER
+325 DELKTNEGER

-340 LNVWN
+340 LSVWN
-345 DVIKCFNRLQKAYY
+345 DILKCFNRLQKAYY

-381 LSNYCLEKINI
+381 LSNYCLEKNNI

-397 EVKRKIKSDIK
+397 EVKRKIKSDIN
-408 YDDLYKEDGN
+408 YVGLYKEDGN

-429 DNPTIDSLD
+429 EDLD
-438 YNQNK
+438 YNQDK
-443 DKIKRI
+443 DEIKRI

-459 SSHIRFPFD
+459 SSNIRFPFD
-468 KYDDGREYDIEHIHA
+468 KYNDGREYDIEHIHA
-483 KADDKA
+483 KANDKA

-495 EWLKTNFL
+495 EWFKTNFL

-516 IKGDKNNTVE
+516 NKEDKNE
-526 NTVKIFKAFLNE
+526 AVKLFKAFLNE

-570 DDTFKELVNIFY
+570 DDTFKELVNISY
-582 SYKEGDDEVDDSLGN
+582 SYKEGDDEVDDSLRN

-627 KDSHQLPLLLCTE
+627 KDFNQLPLFLCTE

-651 KDDNLNF
+651 KDNNLNF
-658 WSEDN
+658 WSESN

-676 RFLEQKENDNE
+676 RFLE

>member
-6 WLSVKDIVSKYKK
+6 WLSVKDIVSKYNK

-30 WGEKEIILLLND
+30 WGEKEITLLLND
-42 LYEFYNTN
+42 LYEFYNAN
-50 EDSTNDFYPLQP
+50 KDSPNAFYPLQP

-105 DILYESRS
+105 DISYESRS

-125 SDDNLSDKYKDKMEL
+125 SVDNLSDKYKDKMEL

-150 KNWFEPSQKN
+150 ENWFEPFQEN
-160 EKKKSNNEEAKRRRE
+160 GKKKSDNEEAKRR

-183 DDGSKSRFYV
+183 GDGSKSCFYV

-221 IKPLFLGSVFET
+221 IKSLFLGSIFET
-233 DDNVDKYSFVNTRD
+233 DDDVDKYSFVNTRD
-247 GYGIFIPLVKT
+247 GYGIFIPIVKINE
-258 KENKA
+258 KQA

-273 EWNDIETC
+273 EWNNIETC

-319 TFDIFY
+319 TFDVFY
-325 DELKTKEEER
+325 DELKTNEGER

-340 LNVWN
+340 LSVWN
-345 DVIKCFNRLQKAYY
+345 DIVKCFNRLQKAYY

-381 LSNYCLEKINI
+381 LSNYCLEKNNI

-397 EVKRKIKSDIK
+397 EVKRKIKSDIN
-408 YDDLYKEDGN
+408 YVGLYKEDGN
-418 IGDEKNGNKAY
+418 IGDEKNDNNAY
-429 DNPTIDSLD
+429 DDLTFDGQD
-438 YNQNK
+438 YNKDK

-459 SSHIRFPFD
+459 SSNIRFPFD
-468 KYDDGREYDIEHIHA
+468 KYNDGREYDIEHIHA
-483 KADDKA
+483 KANDKA

-516 IKGDKNNTVE
+516 IKGNKTVE
-526 NTVKIFKAFLNE
+526 KFKDFLNE

-553 KLLKCDCD
+553 NHLKYE
-561 KEYCRLVDN
+561 KKYCSLVD
-570 DDTFKELVNIFY
+570 DSDEFKELVNIC
-582 SYKEGDDEVDDSLGN
+582 YKEGDKDEVDDSLGN

-627 KDSHQLPLLLCTE
+627 KDLNQLPLFLCTE
-640 RIFLKYYSDLD
+640 RIFLKYYSGLD
-651 KDDNLNF
+651 QDNNLNF
-658 WSEDN
+658 WSESN

-676 RFLEQKENDNE
+676 RFLE

>member
-1 MDNSQ
+1 MDNFQ
-6 WLSVKDIVSKYKK
+6 WLNVKYIVSKYKK

-30 WGEKEIILLLND
+30 WGEKEITLLLND
-42 LYEFYNTN
+42 LYEFYNAN
-50 EDSTNDFYPLQP
+50 KDSQCIFYPLQP

-105 DILYESRS
+105 DISYESRS

-145 AFACI
+145 AFAYI
-150 KNWFEPSQKN
+150 KNWFEPFQEN
-160 EKKKSNNEEAKRRRE
+160 GKKKSDNEEAKRR

-183 DDGSKSRFYV
+183 CDGSKSCFYV

-208 INQGRISLSSSEL
+208 INQGRISLFSSEL
-221 IKPLFLGSVFET
+221 IKPLFLGSIFET
-233 DDNVDKYSFVNTRD
+233 DDDVDKYSFVNTRD
-247 GYGIFIPLVKT
+247 GYGIFIPIVKINE
-258 KENKA
+258 KQA

-273 EWNDIETC
+273 EWNNIETC

-325 DELKTKEEER
+325 DELKTNEGER

-340 LNVWN
+340 LSVWN
-345 DVIKCFNRLQKAYY
+345 DIVKCFNRLQKAYY

-381 LSNYCLEKINI
+381 LSNYCLEKNNI

-397 EVKRKIKSDIK
+397 EVKRKIKSDIN
-408 YDDLYKEDGN
+408 YVGLYKEDGN

-429 DNPTIDSLD
+429 DDLD
-438 YNQNK
+438 YNQDK

-459 SSHIRFPFD
+459 SSNIKFPFD
-468 KYDDGREYDIEHIHA
+468 KYNDGREYDIEHIHA

-516 IKGDKNNTVE
+516 IKGNKTIE
-526 NTVKIFKAFLNE
+526 LFKDFLNE

-553 KLLKCDCD
+553 NHLKYE
-561 KEYCRLVDN
+561 KKYCSLVD
-570 DDTFKELVNIFY
+570 DSDKFKELVNI
-582 SYKEGDDEVDDSLGN
+582 SYNDKEGDKDEVDDSLEN

-627 KDSHQLPLLLCTE
+627 KELNQLPLFLCTK

-651 KDDNLNF
+651 QDNNLNF
-658 WSEDN
+658 WSKHN

-676 RFLEQKENDNE
+676 RFLE

>member
-6 WLSVKDIVSKYKK
+6 WLSVKDIVSKYKE

-30 WGEKEIILLLND
+30 WGEKEITLLLND

-74 DILDGQ
+74 AILDGQ

-105 DILYESRS
+105 DISYESRS

-125 SDDNLSDKYKDKMEL
+125 SDDNLSDKFKDKMEL

-150 KNWFEPSQKN
+150 ENWFEPFKKN
-160 EKKKSNNEEAKRRRE
+160 GKKKSNNEEAKRRRE

-247 GYGIFIPLVKT
+247 GYGIFISIVKT
-258 KENKA
+258 KEKQA

-325 DELKTKEEER
+325 DELKTNEGEK
-335 LIDRI
+335 LIDSI
-340 LNVWN
+340 LSVWN
-345 DVIKCFNRLQKAYY
+345 DIVKCFNRLQKAYY

-516 IKGDKNNTVE
+516 IKGDKKEIVE
-526 NTVKIFKAFLNE
+526 KFKDFLNE

-582 SYKEGDDEVDDSLGN
+582 SYKEGDKDEVDNSLGN

-627 KDSHQLPLLLCTE
+627 KDFNQLPLFLCTE

-663 RQDYL
+663 RQDYF
-668 NDIKDNIK
+668 NDIKDSIK

>member
-1 MDNSQ
+1 MDNFQ

-30 WGEKEIILLLND
+30 WGEKEITLLLND
-42 LYEFYNTN
+42 LYEFYNAN
-50 EDSTNDFYPLQP
+50 KDSPNAFYPLQP

-105 DILYESRS
+105 DISYESRS

-150 KNWFEPSQKN
+150 KNWFEPFQEN
-160 EKKKSNNEEAKRRRE
+160 GKKKSDNEEVKRR

-183 DDGSKSRFYV
+183 GDGSKSCFYV

-221 IKPLFLGSVFET
+221 IKPLFLGSIFET
-233 DDNVDKYSFVNTRD
+233 DDDVDKYSFVNTRD
-247 GYGIFIPLVKT
+247 GYGIFIPIVKINE
-258 KENKA
+258 KQA

-273 EWNDIETC
+273 EWNNIETC

-308 AKNRYNECNRT
+308 AKDRYNEGNKT

-325 DELKTKEEER
+325 DELKTKEEEK

-381 LSNYCLEKINI
+381 ISNYCLEKINI

-397 EVKRKIKSDIK
+397 EVKRKIKSNIN
-408 YDDLYKEDGN
+408 YVGLYKEDGN

-429 DNPTIDSLD
+429 DDPTIDNLD

-468 KYDDGREYDIEHIHA
+468 KYNDGREYDIEHIHA

-516 IKGDKNNTVE
+516 IKGDKNKTVE
-526 NTVKIFKAFLNE
+526 TFKAFLNE

-553 KLLKCDCD
+553 NHLKYEE
-561 KEYCRLVDN
+561 KYCLLVDS
-570 DDTFKELVNIFY
+570 DDTFKELVNIC
-582 SYKEGDDEVDDSLGN
+582 YKEGDKDEVDDSLGN

-627 KDSHQLPLLLCTE
+627 KDINQLPLFLCTE

-658 WSEDN
+658 WSEGN
-663 RQDYL
+663 RQDYF

-676 RFLEQKENDNE
+676 RFLE

>member
-30 WGEKEIILLLND
+30 WGEKEITLLLND

-50 EDSTNDFYPLQP
+50 KDSTNDFYPLQP

-105 DILYESRS
+105 DISYESRS

-160 EKKKSNNEEAKRRRE
+160 GEKKSNDEEAKRRV

-183 DDGSKSRFYV
+183 DDGSKSCFYV

-221 IKPLFLGSVFET
+221 IKPLFLGSIFES
-233 DDNVDKYSFVNTRD
+233 DDDVDKYSFVNTRD
-247 GYGIFIPLVKT
+247 GYGIFIPIVKI
-258 KENKA
+258 KEKQA

-273 EWNDIETC
+273 EWNNIETC

-325 DELKTKEEER
+325 DELKTNEGER

-340 LNVWN
+340 LSVWN
-345 DVIKCFNRLQKAYY
+345 DIVKCFNRLQKAYY

-381 LSNYCLEKINI
+381 ISNYCLEKINI

-397 EVKRKIKSDIK
+397 EVKRKIKSNIN
-408 YDDLYKEDGN
+408 YVGLYKEDGN
-418 IGDEKNGNKAY
+418 IGDKKNGNKAY
-429 DNPTIDSLD
+429 DDPTIDNLD

-468 KYDDGREYDIEHIHA
+468 KYNDGREYDIEHIHA

-516 IKGDKNNTVE
+516 IKGDKNKTVE
-526 NTVKIFKAFLNE
+526 TFKAFLNE

-553 KLLKCDCD
+553 NHLKYEE
-561 KEYCRLVDN
+561 KYCLLVDS
-570 DDTFKELVNIFY
+570 DDTFKELVNIC
-582 SYKEGDDEVDDSLGN
+582 YKEGDKDEVDDSLGN

-617 RKIILNKCKN
+617 RKFILNKCKN
-627 KDSHQLPLLLCTE
+627 KDINQLPLFLCTE

-658 WSEDN
+658 WSEGN
-663 RQDYL
+663 RQDYF

-676 RFLEQKENDNE
+676 RFLE

>member
-1 MDNSQ
+1 M
-6 WLSVKDIVSKYKK
+6 
-19 FNVPSLQRTYR
+19 
-30 WGEKEIILLLND
+30 
-42 LYEFYNTN
+42 
-50 EDSTNDFYPLQP
+50 
-62 LILKKNKNYDCY
+62 
-74 DILDGQ
+74 
-80 QRLTTIKLIGA
+80 
-91 YLKSKDHNLNACNI
+91 
-105 DILYESRS
+105 
-113 NVEEIFL
+113 
-120 EIDKN
+120 
-125 SDDNLSDKYKDKMEL
+125 
-140 YYISK
+140 
-145 AFACI
+145 
-150 KNWFEPSQKN
+150 
-160 EKKKSNNEEAKRRRE
+160 
-175 DSIYKVLF
+175 LF
-183 DDGSKSRFYV
+183 GDGSKSCFYV

-221 IKPLFLGSVFET
+221 IKPLILGSIFET
-233 DDNVDKYSFVNTRD
+233 DDDVDKYSFVNTRD
-247 GYGIFIPLVKT
+247 GYGIFIPIVKINE
-258 KENKA
+258 KQA

-273 EWNDIETC
+273 EWNNIETC

-319 TFDIFY
+319 TFDVFY
-325 DELKTKEEER
+325 DELKTNEGER

-340 LNVWN
+340 LSVWN
-345 DVIKCFNRLQKAYY
+345 DIVKCFNRLQKAYY

-381 LSNYCLEKINI
+381 LSNYCLEKNNI

-397 EVKRKIKSDIK
+397 EVKRKIKSDIN
-408 YDDLYKEDGN
+408 YVGLYKEDGN
-418 IGDEKNGNKAY
+418 IGDEKNDNNAY
-429 DNPTIDSLD
+429 DDPTIDNLD

-468 KYDDGREYDIEHIHA
+468 KYNDGREYDIEHIHA

-516 IKGDKNNTVE
+516 IKGDKKDTVE
-526 NTVKIFKAFLNE
+526 IFNDFLNE

-553 KLLKCDCD
+553 NHLKYE
-561 KEYCRLVDN
+561 KKYCSLVD
-570 DDTFKELVNIFY
+570 DSDEFKELVNIC
-582 SYKEGDDEVDDSLGN
+582 YKEGDKDEVDDSLGN

-627 KDSHQLPLLLCTE
+627 KDLNQLPLFLCTE
-640 RIFLKYYSDLD
+640 RIFLKYYSGLD
-651 KDDNLNF
+651 QDNNLNF
-658 WSEDN
+658 WSESN

-676 RFLEQKENDNE
+676 RFLE

>member
-1 MDNSQ
+1 
-6 WLSVKDIVSKYKK
+6 
-19 FNVPSLQRTYR
+19 
-30 WGEKEIILLLND
+30 
-42 LYEFYNTN
+42 
-50 EDSTNDFYPLQP
+50 
-62 LILKKNKNYDCY
+62 
-74 DILDGQ
+74 
-80 QRLTTIKLIGA
+80 
-91 YLKSKDHNLNACNI
+91 
-105 DILYESRS
+105 
-113 NVEEIFL
+113 
-120 EIDKN
+120 
-125 SDDNLSDKYKDKMEL
+125 MEL

-150 KNWFEPSQKN
+150 ENWFEPSKKN
-160 EKKKSNNEEAKRRRE
+160 GKKKPNNEEAKRR

-183 DDGSKSRFYV
+183 GDGSKSCFYV

-221 IKPLFLGSVFET
+221 IKPLFLGSIFET
-233 DDNVDKYSFVNTRD
+233 DDDVDKYSFVNTRD
-247 GYGIFIPLVKT
+247 GYGIFIPIVKINE
-258 KENKA
+258 KQA

-273 EWNDIETC
+273 EWNNIETC

-308 AKNRYNECNRT
+308 AKDRYNEGNKT

-381 LSNYCLEKINI
+381 ISNYCLEKINI

-397 EVKRKIKSDIK
+397 EVKRKIKSNIN
-408 YDDLYKEDGN
+408 YVGLYKEDGN
-418 IGDEKNGNKAY
+418 ISDEKNGNKAY
-429 DNPTIDSLD
+429 DDSTIDNLD

-468 KYDDGREYDIEHIHA
+468 KYNDGREYDIEHIHA

-516 IKGDKNNTVE
+516 IKEDKKNTVE
-526 NTVKIFKAFLNE
+526 IFNDFLNE
-538 VNKEQDEKKRAELFE
+538 VNKEQDEKKKAELFE
-553 KLLKCDCD
+553 KLLKCDD
-561 KEYCRLVDN
+561 KKYCLLVDS
-570 DDTFKELVNIFY
+570 DDTFKELVNIC
-582 SYKEGDDEVDDSLGN
+582 YKEGDKDEVDDSLGN

-627 KDSHQLPLLLCTE
+627 KDINQLPLFLCTE

-658 WSEDN
+658 WSEGN
-663 RQDYL
+663 RQDYF

-676 RFLEQKENDNE
+676 RFLE